1 MKYKINHKNI
11 FASLILMLI
20 SISLYRG
27 GAIGPLGAAP
37 QPATPIQSI
46 IGGTILLIMSIIC
59 LFTSERRK

>member
-1 MKYKINHKNI
+1 
-11 FASLILMLI
+11 MLI